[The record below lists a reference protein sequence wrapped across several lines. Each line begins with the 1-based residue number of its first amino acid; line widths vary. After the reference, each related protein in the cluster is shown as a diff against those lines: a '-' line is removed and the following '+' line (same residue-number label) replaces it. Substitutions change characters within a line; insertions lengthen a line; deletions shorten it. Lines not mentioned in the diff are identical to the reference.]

1 VGGFTEQAK
10 VLEKKGLANNGGQ
23 VKFNITKEFEKDQ

>member
-10 VLEKKGLANNGGQ
+10 VLEKQGLITMVVQ